1 MLILKTEADLQI
13 SINEV
18 CQNAQQNLLMIEESF
33 KTGMKDQISS
43 QTAQQFKEDLKTLR
57 SIVQSIKK
65 VADRKTNR
73 TYHLFKDLHQFQK
86 QYHAT
91 SINLLKILDHALK
104 GHHEFYRLL
113 QREAERVFLDE
124 FDTSSANRLLNLQ
137 DLLETES
144 LDDFAPFVRFDL
156 TNLALMERYPDSI
169 RSICKE
175 WSRWMTKGLR
185 EKLDDHEQFEF
196 DEYFESKKKKCEEH
210 VKRSMSREI
219 AYLASS
225 DISDDLKKSFID
237 NDSLTDLQ
245 QRLSTVVS
253 RSLDNERCQEIGLS
267 HIRETFNEIYKS
279 LKLEYDLRNSRTLT
293 EETIASLLQDS
304 LCLREFQV
312 ESEAHVDE
320 SEIRFAIRLRGGH
333 FFGYD
338 IHEIA
343 SNRTEVAILRQ
354 EQRVQVQESE
364 IEVVEATYQDRIVKD
379 AELNDLNLEI
389 NRYFEASI
397 EAVIGEIIKLIKS
410 C

>member
-33 KTGMKDQISS
+33 KTEMKDQVSS

-57 SIVQSIKK
+57 SIVQSIAKIG
-65 VADRKTNR
+65 DRKTNR
-73 TYHLFKDLHQFQK
+73 TYHLFNNLQQFQK
-86 QYHAT
+86 QYHTT
-91 SINLLKILDHALK
+91 SINILKILDHALK

-113 QREAERVFLDE
+113 QREADRVFLDE
-124 FDTSSANRLLNLQ
+124 FDVSSANRLLRLQ

-156 TNLALMERYPDSI
+156 TDLALMERYPDSI

-175 WSRWMTKGLR
+175 WSRWMAKGLR

-219 AYLASS
+219 AYLSSS

-253 RSLDNERCQEIGLS
+253 RSLDNERCQEISLS
-267 HIRETFNEIYKS
+267 HIRETFDEIYKS

-320 SEIRFAIRLRGGH
+320 SEIRFAIQLRGGH

>member
-18 CQNAQQNLLMIEESF
+18 CQNAQQNLLTIEESF
-33 KTGMKDQISS
+33 KTEMKDLISS

-57 SIVQSIKK
+57 SIVQSIAKIG
-65 VADRKTNR
+65 DRKTNR
-73 TYHLFKDLHQFQK
+73 TYHLFNNLQQFQK
-86 QYHAT
+86 QYHTT
-91 SINLLKILDHALK
+91 SINILKILDHALK

-113 QREAERVFLDE
+113 QREADRVFLDE
-124 FDTSSANRLLNLQ
+124 FDVSSANRLLRLQ

-156 TNLALMERYPDSI
+156 TDLALMERYPDAT

-253 RSLDNERCQEIGLS
+253 RSLDNERCQEISLS
-267 HIRETFNEIYKS
+267 HIRETFDEIYKS

-293 EETIASLLQDS
+293 EETITSLLQDS

-320 SEIRFAIRLRGGH
+320 SEIRFAIRLRGAH

-379 AELNDLNLEI
+379 TELNDLNLEI

>member
-33 KTGMKDQISS
+33 KTEMKDQISS

-73 TYHLFKDLHQFQK
+73 TYHLFKDLHQFQR

-156 TNLALMERYPDSI
+156 TDLALMERYPDSI

-175 WSRWMTKGLR
+175 WSR
-185 EKLDDHEQFEF
+185 
-196 DEYFESKKKKCEEH
+196 
-210 VKRSMSREI
+210 
-219 AYLASS
+219 
-225 DISDDLKKSFID
+225 
-237 NDSLTDLQ
+237 
-245 QRLSTVVS
+245 
-253 RSLDNERCQEIGLS
+253 
-267 HIRETFNEIYKS
+267 
-279 LKLEYDLRNSRTLT
+279 
-293 EETIASLLQDS
+293 
-304 LCLREFQV
+304 
-312 ESEAHVDE
+312 
-320 SEIRFAIRLRGGH
+320 
-333 FFGYD
+333 
-338 IHEIA
+338 
-343 SNRTEVAILRQ
+343 
-354 EQRVQVQESE
+354 
-364 IEVVEATYQDRIVKD
+364 
-379 AELNDLNLEI
+379 
-389 NRYFEASI
+389 
-397 EAVIGEIIKLIKS
+397 
-410 C
+410 